1 MMMKQSF
8 STHATS
14 KEWKT
19 VAMPVHQKVF
29 VDRYAEVFDI
39 FGTSFLS
46 SANDPSTKFFL
57 PVATQIM
64 GTGKSALGQHAI
76 SVLHRPRES
85 PEDEDD
91 VASRLASSSVLL
103 ESVDNK
109 SLLQRAKAL
118 PHDETL
124 VCRALREYART
135 TANLTVAQADARV
148 DTLKQS
154 QTVLI
159 QCETVSPDLPR
170 FDQAIADSIYR
181 NVTGTTWPGSLPPS
195 VHSVHDHLRDY
206 GSLFFFFD
214 EVADFEKDM
223 YSRYFESAMAAK
235 PDKPQLYHALITL
248 SKELST
254 LRLLGPYTH
263 YLAGRSSWLGLR
275 VLSGD
280 RSPIYSQPI
289 VLRPLE
295 AKDIDE
301 MIRRTDD
308 PVITKALTGDTQ
320 DKSGIDE
327 RRRILSR
334 ELAEGSGGVGRVI
347 TYALDTLKRKPVH
360 PLTSKEEI
368 LAALDAVSKRPDVED
383 TLRPIDTSTLNNP
396 QLIASVAHLAASN
409 LSFRLTDKLE
419 LDDGSSIPWRSAV
432 ESCGLS
438 WALASSSSSTSSS
451 VNPLDHSGTGDRFP
465 LLRVRAGTWHLRL
478 FSNLYKGQEVTA
490 AITAL
495 AKTTF
500 TSRGQAF
507 EKVCLAGIKA
517 ALLDRQFRKG
527 AVLGDV
533 LPFLRGTFADSAT
546 PIFKGV
552 EVLPKVTLD
561 AKKTKTGDGSD
572 GEVLRPSLSILP
584 ERLPSRLQE
593 LSPGTVAEAAPLSA
607 SQDLYLRLDDGVV
620 GWAAKA
626 LKGGVSVHLLQQELK
641 KVPLPAAGG
650 TVPFPFVLVLAAV
663 KLSKALQTT
672 PEGGKFTPGTWTY
685 DGIRWTLDQGRNQG
699 QGHDQG
705 QSGTAVTRL
714 VVPEGCTVIV
724 LTSTGLAELL
734 GGEHAYQHL
743 TAAFQESVSHDRRPS
758 THS

>member
-1 MMMKQSF
+1 MWPISSRTQDARSSCTPQVKIKRSLQTVMMKQSF

-223 YSRYFESAMAAK
+223 YSRYFESAMGESYSSRCCDVFLCLC
-235 PDKPQLYHALITL
+235 PCSLLPLLCSCRIVFEVLGSFHAFLPVSIHSLALPLTTFL
-248 SKELST
+248 PTDDCSCACS
-254 LRLLGPYTH
+254 RICRSFRVVLGPP
-263 YLAGRSSWLGLR
+263 LSSFG
-275 VLSGD
+275 
-280 RSPIYSQPI
+280 
-289 VLRPLE
+289 
-295 AKDIDE
+295 
-301 MIRRTDD
+301 
-308 PVITKALTGDTQ
+308 ALTMM
-320 DKSGIDE
+320 
-327 RRRILSR
+327 
-334 ELAEGSGGVGRVI
+334 
-347 TYALDTLKRKPVH
+347 
-360 PLTSKEEI
+360 
-368 LAALDAVSKRPDVED
+368 
-383 TLRPIDTSTLNNP
+383 
-396 QLIASVAHLAASN
+396 
-409 LSFRLTDKLE
+409 
-419 LDDGSSIPWRSAV
+419 
-432 ESCGLS
+432 
-438 WALASSSSSTSSS
+438 
-451 VNPLDHSGTGDRFP
+451 
-465 LLRVRAGTWHLRL
+465 
-478 FSNLYKGQEVTA
+478 
-490 AITAL
+490 
-495 AKTTF
+495 
-500 TSRGQAF
+500 
-507 EKVCLAGIKA
+507 
-517 ALLDRQFRKG
+517 
-527 AVLGDV
+527 
-533 LPFLRGTFADSAT
+533 
-546 PIFKGV
+546 
-552 EVLPKVTLD
+552 
-561 AKKTKTGDGSD
+561 
-572 GEVLRPSLSILP
+572 
-584 ERLPSRLQE
+584 
-593 LSPGTVAEAAPLSA
+593 SPPRMYV
-607 SQDLYLRLDDGVV
+607 
-620 GWAAKA
+620 
-626 LKGGVSVHLLQQELK
+626 
-641 KVPLPAAGG
+641 
-650 TVPFPFVLVLAAV
+650 FVYCMWLC
-663 KLSKALQTT
+663 
-672 PEGGKFTPGTWTY
+672 
-685 DGIRWTLDQGRNQG
+685 I
-699 QGHDQG
+699 H
-705 QSGTAVTRL
+705 TR
-714 VVPEGCTVIV
+714 
-724 LTSTGLAELL
+724 
-734 GGEHAYQHL
+734 
-743 TAAFQESVSHDRRPS
+743 
-758 THS
+758 